1 MRRNDRRRSKTRGAN
16 CMGTEGRR
24 RLAVVA
30 PFGVLAVLALPPRP
44 ALAGDNTISRP
55 GDHPQYTV
63 EAEPHLLFGWGDVYG
78 AGGYG
83 LGGRFSIP
91 VVQNGFVPT
100 INNSVAVS
108 FGVDW
113 VHFNGCWYNGDC
125 AANYFDFPVV
135 MQWNFFVAQR
145 WSVFGEP
152 GLLLFFG
159 SYGNCTAPNLC
170 PGHPPSGGGVEPA
183 FYIGGR
189 YHLNDKMALTLRLGF
204 PSLSFGFS
212 FFL

>member
-1 MRRNDRRRSKTRGAN
+1 MGA
-16 CMGTEGRR
+16 EGRR
-24 RLAVVA
+24 RLA
-30 PFGVLAVLALPPRP
+30 LAFALGFLAIFALPPRP

-63 EAEPHLLFGWGDVYG
+63 EAEPHLLFGWGDVYA

-113 VHFNGCWYNGDC
+113 MHYDWCWYHGSC

-152 GLLLFFG
+152 GLAIYHG
-159 SYGNCTAPNLC
+159 SWGCGNANCPNNWNTNVT
-170 PGHPPSGGGVEPA
+170 SVEPA
-183 FYIGGR
+183 LYLGGR
-189 YHLNDKMALTLRLGF
+189 YHLNDSMSLTMRLGF
-204 PSLSFGFS
+204 PAFSFGIS